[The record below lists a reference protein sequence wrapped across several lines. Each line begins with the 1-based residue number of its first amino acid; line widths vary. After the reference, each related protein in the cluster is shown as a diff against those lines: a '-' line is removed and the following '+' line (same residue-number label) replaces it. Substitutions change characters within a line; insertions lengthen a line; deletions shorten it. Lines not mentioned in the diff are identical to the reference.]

1 MLHTGL
7 CCVKSYVAKASI
19 GIWKTYILRNLYPQK
34 MWKHMAGRCKAK
46 NKEGN
51 ILVAS
56 FSYIVSECDRSIRIC
71 VWMIYNRTTKSPI
84 IWVYTRAAKKSLK
97 HNSFRLR
104 TTRCY
109 VTNLVVQRFNIVT
122 RHRSRLSWPA
132 ASKTMT
138 TMKSGSIWVIVW
150 DTYPLACA
158 STIVV
163 DIKVTSCRSRP
174 VIPLVVRH
182 KAGPLIMATNHTYPS
197 STNEYKHFSIVYF
210 E

>member
-7 CCVKSYVAKASI
+7 CCVKNYVAKASI

-34 MWKHMAGRCKAK
+34 MWKHMAGRCKA
-46 NKEGN
+46 NEWREHPSS
-51 ILVAS
+51 I
-56 FSYIVSECDRSIRIC
+56 FSCIVSECDRSIRIC
-71 VWMIYNRTTKSPI
+71 VWMICNRTTKSPI
-84 IWVYTRAAKKSLK
+84 IWVYTRVAKKSLK

-109 VTNLVVQRFNIVT
+109 VTNLVVQQFNTVT
-122 RHRSRLSWPA
+122 RHRSRLSWQA

-138 TMKSGSIWVIVW
+138 TTKSGSIWVIVW

-158 STIVV
+158 SIIVV
-163 DIKVTSCRSRP
+163 DIKVISCRSRP

-182 KAGPLIMATNHTYPS
+182 KAGPLIMATNPTYPS
-197 STNEYKHFSIVYF
+197 STNEYKNFS
-210 E
+210 